1 MDVLS
6 ETVAAIRTGNP
17 ASGMFVRHAPWGR
30 EYPVVPGAGF
40 HVVLEGS
47 CYLIPPAG
55 VTVASLRNVSESP
68 IGTGTL
74 ETSPVGAANRAGARA
89 SRIGS
94 RPSSVGPAAFGAEQ
108 GSTTSGTASGSAASG
123 TAPVSSAPGVVT
135 HSNRLLPESPR
146 RPAGM
151 PTAGVPLALA
161 TGDVLFMPRGADH
174 YLVDDLGSPV
184 TEVAIPGEPR
194 YIPGSGAKT
203 ALLCGA
209 YGLGRQ
215 RSHPLLD
222 ELPEFIHLPAD
233 SRRDPALRGAVD
245 LLAAEMTEPRLGS
258 DAVVPALLEMLLLFA
273 LRSWFDQQATEHATG
288 WAAAFA
294 DPAVAVALR
303 AVHEEPARA
312 WTVSDLSDIAG
323 VSRATLA
330 RRFAA
335 TIGEPPLAYVT
346 RWRMLTAARLLRD
359 TDAALSAIARK
370 VGYTSEF
377 AFAKAFKREY
387 GLAPGRYRHTTDE
400 TPLIA
405 V

>member
-1 MDVLS
+1 M
-6 ETVAAIRTGNP
+6 E
-17 ASGMFVRHAPWGR
+17 
-30 EYPVVPGAGF
+30 PGSA
-40 HVVLEGS
+40 
-47 CYLIPPAG
+47 
-55 VTVASLRNVSESP
+55 T
-68 IGTGTL
+68 IGTT
-74 ETSPVGAANRAGARA
+74 
-89 SRIGS
+89 
-94 RPSSVGPAAFGAEQ
+94 
-108 GSTTSGTASGSAASG
+108 
-123 TAPVSSAPGVVT
+123 PVSSASGVVAP
-135 HSNRLLPESPR
+135 SNRLLPESPQR
-146 RPAGM
+146 RSRMPA
-151 PTAGVPLALA
+151 TGVPLALE

-174 YLVDDLGSPV
+174 CLVDDLGSPV

-194 YIPGSGAKT
+194 YISGSGTRT

-312 WTVSDLSDIAG
+312 WTVPDLSDIAG

-387 GLAPGRYRHTTDE
+387 GLAPGRYRHTADE